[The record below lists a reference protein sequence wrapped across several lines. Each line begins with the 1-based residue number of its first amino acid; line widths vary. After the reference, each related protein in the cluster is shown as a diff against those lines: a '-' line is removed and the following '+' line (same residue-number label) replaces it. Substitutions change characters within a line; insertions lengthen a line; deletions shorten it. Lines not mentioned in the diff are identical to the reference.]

1 MRVAAADVC
10 VIRVCQ
16 YTEDDLRIAAQ
27 LSLGRGLSRFNG
39 RVCRCGARLRSRV
52 ARASE
57 RVGRPPARRL
67 ATRSIRWQFA
77 RSPLGLQVR
86 IRATKC
92 GKESPGGFTN
102 RRSAL
107 SRPRALAFQWP
118 RLSVSRAAP
127 LTRLAL
133 AARAAGQKYD
143 GHAAVFAF
151 CAWPRPTYASS
162 VRSRRVSA
170 PDLPRAASGVC
181 FFFVQVSWWS
191 HS

>member
-1 MRVAAADVC
+1 MVTPRASRFA
-10 VIRVCQ
+10 R
-16 YTEDDLRIAAQ
+16 
-27 LSLGRGLSRFNG
+27 GRGRRMRHPCLSIYR
-39 RVCRCGARLRSRV
+39 
-52 ARASE
+52 
-57 RVGRPPARRL
+57 
-67 ATRSIRWQFA
+67 
-77 RSPLGLQVR
+77 
-86 IRATKC
+86 
-92 GKESPGGFTN
+92 GFTN

-170 PDLPRAASGVC
+170 PDLPRLASGVC

-191 HS
+191 RTYVIYYILSYPPTLRVTRRVGESVLSVQSVLSLFCLFLGRGASENLG